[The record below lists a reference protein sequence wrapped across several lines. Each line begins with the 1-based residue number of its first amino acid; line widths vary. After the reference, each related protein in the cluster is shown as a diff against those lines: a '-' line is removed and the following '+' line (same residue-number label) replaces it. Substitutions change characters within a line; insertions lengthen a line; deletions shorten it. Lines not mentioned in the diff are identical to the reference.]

1 MTITEENGQLQK
13 LATLLPQM
21 SPGEQ
26 RLSINL
32 YRMLMGGKPA
42 SKSRLARTSGL
53 TADEVASI
61 LDTWPGV
68 HFDADERIVGYWGL
82 SLTPTS
88 HEIDFPDRQLY
99 AWCAWDTLFLPEVL
113 GEPASVRSNCP
124 VTSTPIT
131 MTVSAT
137 GVEDLDPPTAVVSFV
152 LPPESE
158 INADIVN
165 SFCHYVHFFADEHVA
180 KKWARQHEGAFIV
193 SVDDAFQAAQA
204 KNQWQ
209 YPLGLE
215 TRATAY

>member
-1 MTITEENGQLQK
+1 MTITEGNGQLQK

-32 YRMLMGGKPA
+32 YRLLLEGTPV

-53 TADEVASI
+53 SADDVASI

-68 HFDADERIVGYWGL
+68 HFDADDRIVGYWGL
-82 SLTPTS
+82 SLAPTP
-88 HEIDFPDRQLY
+88 HQINLPGRELY

-113 GEPASVRSNCP
+113 GEPASIRSNCP

-131 MTVSAT
+131 MRVSAT
-137 GVEDLDPPTAVVSFV
+137 AVENLDPPTAVVSFV
-152 LPPESE
+152 LPLESD

-165 SFCHYVHFFADEHVA
+165 SFCHYVHFFTDEQVA
-180 KKWARQHEGAFIV
+180 SKWARQHEGAFVV
-193 SVDDAFQAAQA
+193 SVGNAFRAARA

-215 TRATAY
+215 QRNR

>member
-1 MTITEENGQLQK
+1 MTITEKNGWLQK

-21 SPGEQ
+21 SPSEQ

-32 YRMLMGGKPA
+32 YRTLMAGKPV
-42 SKSRLARTSGL
+42 SKSRLARTSEI
-53 TADEVASI
+53 TAGEVGGI

-68 HFDADERIVGYWGL
+68 HFDADDRIIGYWGL
-82 SLTPTS
+82 SLTPTP
-88 HEIDFPDRQLY
+88 HEICPTDEVLY

-113 GEPASVRSNCP
+113 GAPASVRSNCP
-124 VTSTPIT
+124 VTSTPIR
-131 MTVSAT
+131 MFVSAT

-165 SFCHYVHFFADEHVA
+165 SFCHYVHFFADEQVA
-180 KKWARQHEGAFIV
+180 TKWARQHDGAFIV

-204 KNQWQ
+204 KNRWQ

>member
-1 MTITEENGQLQK
+1 MTITEKNGWLQK

-32 YRMLMGGKPA
+32 YRLLMGGKPV
-42 SKSRLARTSGL
+42 SKSRLARTSEL
-53 TADEVASI
+53 TVDEVTSI

-68 HFDADERIVGYWGL
+68 HFDLDDRIVGYWGL
-82 SLTPTS
+82 SLTPTQ
-88 HEIDFPDRQLY
+88 HEINFPDRELY
-99 AWCAWDTLFLPEVL
+99 AWCAWDTLFLPEVV
-113 GEPASVRSNCP
+113 GEPASIRSKCP
-124 VTSTPIT
+124 VTSTPIR
-131 MTVSAT
+131 MFVSTT
-137 GVEDLDPPTAVVSFV
+137 GVEDLDPPTAVVSFL

-180 KKWARQHEGAFIV
+180 KKWARQNEGVFIV
-193 SVDDAFQAAQA
+193 SVDDAFQADRA

-215 TRATAY
+215 KRNR